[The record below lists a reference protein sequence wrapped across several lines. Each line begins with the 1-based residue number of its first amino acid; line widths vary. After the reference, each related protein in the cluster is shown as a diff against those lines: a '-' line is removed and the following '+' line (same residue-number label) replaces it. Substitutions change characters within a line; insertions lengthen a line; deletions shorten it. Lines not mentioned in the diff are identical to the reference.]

1 MHLSKEIELS
11 KHLKIKKL
19 QSNEVIHI
27 VPHCALILI
36 DRLIDKNKNY
46 LRDIPSFRLRTFF
59 EMRYFLIYQC
69 QLKRNLKYQFDV
81 INVLSG

>member
-1 MHLSKEIELS
+1 M
-11 KHLKIKKL
+11 
-19 QSNEVIHI
+19 IHI

-81 INVLSG
+81 INVLSGWSEEIYGRDRQDFFNSLSKRE